1 MTGLP
6 KRMESSLALTRRGFL
21 AGSTGAGLVMAFGG
35 ASLAPSAIAA
45 IEARDFSPTVWFN
58 INPSGH
64 VNVNIAKAEMG
75 QHVGTA
81 LARIVAEE
89 LGADWSKVG
98 LTHVDTDP
106 KWGYMVTGGSWS
118 VSTSYLAMS
127 QAGAAGRQVLLEA
140 GAGLLGAD
148 IGDCEAR
155 DGAVHANGRAILF
168 GDIVSK
174 GDIDRTFTAD
184 ELAALPV
191 KPAADRALLGKPI
204 NALDVPEKS
213 RGTAR
218 YGIDAERPGMVYARP
233 LIPPSRYGSVVNGV
247 NDTAAKDIPGYQGY
261 QVLEDPSETL
271 QGWVVAIADT
281 FWAAHQAADAIEV
294 DWTPGP
300 GAVVDEAALL
310 AAGEKLAAGDE
321 GVLYVS
327 EGDTGVL
334 GDQALQA
341 TYRTHTALHFTLEPG
356 NAVAEQVDG
365 VWHIHSG
372 NQWQS
377 LILPVLAS
385 ALEVPEDQLVIHQ
398 YYLGGGFGR
407 RLFGDTMLPAAL
419 ASKAIGKPVKVVF
432 SREDDS
438 RFDCV
443 RSASVQTF
451 RGQVG
456 DNGRAEAVD
465 SAVVAGW
472 PTLAMAPGFMPDGL
486 EDTGKLDP
494 FSASGAN
501 HWYSIPNHRVRLMNN
516 TLAQQTFLPGWLRA
530 VGPGW
535 IGWGVECF
543 MDELAHAAGEDPI
556 EFRLAHLDAS
566 GKNAGEAPKSVGGA
580 HRLAHVLR
588 VVREQSGWGRSLP
601 ADEGLGVACTFG
613 QERDMPTWIG
623 CVAHVRVD
631 RASGKVT
638 VKKLWQSIDCGT
650 VVHPDGALAQ
660 AEGAMLWG
668 VSLALHEG
676 TRFESGQVVDRNLDR
691 YTPLRMAD
699 VPDLDIR
706 FVDSTEFP
714 VGMGEPP
721 LIPVAPAIG
730 NAVYAAVGVR
740 LRDLP
745 IRAADVRAALG
756 S

>member
-1 MTGLP
+1 MGALG
-6 KRMESSLALTRRGFL
+6 KRGDRSFTLTRRGFL

-35 ASLAPSAIAA
+35 ASLATSAIAA
-45 IEARDFSPTVWFN
+45 IEDKAFSPTVWFN
-58 INPSGH
+58 IDASGH
-64 VNVNIAKAEMG
+64 VNVNIARAEMG

-127 QAGAAGRQVLLEA
+127 QAGAAGRLVLAEA
-140 GAGLLGAD
+140 GAALLGAD
-148 IGDCEAR
+148 PADCEVR
-155 DGAVHANGRAILF
+155 DGAVHVGDRSVTFGEIVGR
-168 GDIVSK
+168 GQV
-174 GDIDRTFTAD
+174 DRTFSAD

-191 KPAADRALLGKPI
+191 KAASDRRLIGKPI
-204 NALDVPEKS
+204 SALDVPEKS

-233 LIPPSRYGSVVNGV
+233 LVPPTRYGSTVNGV
-247 NDTAAKDIPGYQGY
+247 DDSAAKTITGYQGF

-271 QGWVVAIADT
+271 QGWVVALADSY
-281 FWAAHQAADAIEV
+281 WAAHKAADAIVV

-300 GAVVDEAALL
+300 TATVDEDAIL
-310 AAGEKLAAGDE
+310 AKGAELAAGDD

-334 GDQALQA
+334 GDDALES

-365 VWHIHSG
+365 TWHLHSG

-377 LILPVLAS
+377 LILPVLAT
-385 ALEVPEDQLVIHQ
+385 ALQVEESQLVIHQ

-432 SREDDS
+432 NREDDS
-438 RFDCV
+438 RFDCA

-456 DNGRAEAVD
+456 ADGKAEAVD

-486 EDTGKLDP
+486 GGTGKVDP

-516 TLAQQTFLPGWLRA
+516 TLAQETFLPGWLRA

-543 MDELAHAAGEDPI
+543 MDELAHAAGADPI
-556 EFRLAHLDAS
+556 DFRLAHLDAA
-566 GKNAGEAPKSVGGA
+566 GKNAGEEPKSIGGA
-580 HRLAHVLR
+580 NRLAHVLR
-588 VVREQSGWGRSLP
+588 VVREQSGWGRDLP
-601 ADEGLGVACTFG
+601 EDEGMGVACTFG

-623 CVAHVRVD
+623 CVAHVKVD

-638 VKKLWQSIDCGT
+638 VKKLWQTIDCGT

-676 TRFESGQVVDRNLDR
+676 TRFDAGQVADRNLGS

-699 VPDLDIR
+699 IPELDIR
-706 FVDSTEFP
+706 FVESTEFP

-730 NAVYAAVGVR
+730 NAIHAAVGVR

-745 IRAADVRAALG
+745 MRPDDLKAALAT
-756 S
+756 